1 MRPLQRLVLTLVL
14 VVLSP
19 AIGAATSS
27 QTLYWD
33 YVDGG
38 IHAVGYRIYRQP
50 WCTGAYVLRTPVL
63 LTVQTYTD
71 VTVGAGIQYCWRAT
85 AVDAGGTE
93 SVVSNTVNVTVAG
106 ARQRRGPHRRSFASW
121 RYP

>member
-1 MRPLQRLVLTLVL
+1 MRYRRSLGVLLVLCLAAPTL
-14 VVLSP
+14 S
-19 AIGAATSS
+19 AATAS
-27 QTLYWD
+27 QTLWWD
-33 YVDGG
+33 YVSGG
-38 IHAVGYRIYRQP
+38 ITAVGYRIYRQP

-85 AVDAGGTE
+85 AVDAGGNE
-93 SVVSNTVNVTVAG
+93 SVVSNTVTATIAG
-106 ARQRRGPHRRSFASW
+106 LRQRRGPHRRSFASW

>member
-1 MRPLQRLVLTLVL
+1 VL
-14 VVLSP
+14 
-19 AIGAATSS
+19 AQATAS
-27 QTLYWD
+27 QTLWWD

-38 IHAVGYRIYRQP
+38 IHAVGFRIYRQP

-85 AVDAGGTE
+85 AVDANNNE
-93 SVVSNTVNVTVAG
+93 SDVSNTVIATIAG
-106 ARQRRGPHRRSFASW
+106 LRQRRGPHRRNF
-121 RYP
+121 

>member
-1 MRPLQRLVLTLVL
+1 MNARRLFSLLCVLVL
-14 VVLSP
+14 VSPTLS
-19 AIGAATSS
+19 AATAS

-33 YVDGG
+33 YVSGG
-38 IHAVGYRIYRQP
+38 ITAVGYRIYRQP

-85 AVDAGGTE
+85 AVDAGGNE
-93 SVVSNTVNVTVAG
+93 SVVSNTVTVTIAG
-106 ARQRRGPHRRSFASW
+106 LRQRRGPHRRSFASW
-121 RYP
+121 RSP